1 METLYLVEAY
11 GGVYYESDWH
21 ENIGVYSTLE
31 KAIEAGN
38 IYMRSIIEE
47 TKRDP
52 RFANQEMTYEEIT
65 LANWKKYH
73 RYKYDSEFDYSEVEI
88 IQRQLDS
95 EPINGTFC

>member
-65 LANWKKYH
+65 LANWKNTI
-73 RYKYDSEFDYSEVEI
+73 VTNMTVNLI
-88 IQRQLDS
+88 IVKSKLFND
-95 EPINGTFC
+95 N